1 MKSIKLKCVL
11 PDLASRISKSGKS
24 GKLSAGFL
32 WHRHNYFSISSLWFQ
47 SLVPVLVSIMFSLR
61 VMPSLSVWEKLA
73 GRRRALLQAIENT
86 LKSEIK
92 IMTDKTLYLSVLG
105 ISIAFHKWILLS
117 LHAEWLMG
125 LQPSI
130 FFCKNRTTKLIFL
143 EPVSP

>member
-24 GKLSAGFL
+24 GKLSVGFL
-32 WHRHNYFSISSLWFQ
+32 WHLHNYFSISSLWLQ